1 MTGWDLATILSTAWA
16 LCPRFDPGLHAEVLT
31 QGVVIARAKDK
42 NFNARIFTQAH
53 KVKGI
58 QEGLAEVVAG
68 TQEEPDLHC
77 APHVQNR
84 RVFQSPKFSLFIIS
98 DRSKPSNALTWLMAR
113 DIVSICSECTG
124 SSTG

>member
-1 MTGWDLATILSTAWA
+1 MNDWDLTTILSTAWA

-42 NFNARIFTQAH
+42 TLPYGFLPRHTRLR
-53 KVKGI
+53 GI

-77 APHVQNR
+77 GRHAQAELFKNPN
-84 RVFQSPKFSLFIIS
+84 FSFINLS
-98 DRSKPSNALTWLMAR
+98 DPSKPSNALIWLMAR
-113 DIVSICSECTG
+113 DIVSITSECTG

>member
-42 NFNARIFTQAH
+42 TLPYGFLPRHTRLR
-53 KVKGI
+53 GI

-77 APHVQNR
+77 APHVQTEF
-84 RVFQSPKFSLFIIS
+84 FQSPKFSLFIIS

-113 DIVSICSECTG
+113 DIVSISSECTG